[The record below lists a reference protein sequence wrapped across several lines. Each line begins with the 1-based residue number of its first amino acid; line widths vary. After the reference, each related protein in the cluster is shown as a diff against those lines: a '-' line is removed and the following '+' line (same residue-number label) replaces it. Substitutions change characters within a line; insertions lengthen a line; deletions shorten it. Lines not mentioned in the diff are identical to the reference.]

1 LNSLNFMQKG
11 CPQMKK
17 LSCRL
22 VLSVLLGIAFVA
34 SVVCA
39 EAPGE
44 RFPLSKGEL
53 YIPSHFTAPEGNTF
67 DMVFHMHGSLQTA
80 EENLYKSGVNAVLIA
95 FDLQRASSVYR
106 NYFSDQTKFGA
117 VLQEALAKLKEKYP
131 DKTPE
136 IGYLCMTAFSAGY
149 AGIREIL
156 KDQKYYDQIDAI
168 FLADALHTNYVK
180 GKHVDP
186 DQMKD
191 FMKFALDAA
200 EGKKRFIMSHSR
212 VEPGNY
218 ASTTECADY
227 LTSGVGAL
235 CEQMS
240 QKNELGMELESK
252 CEKGKF
258 VIYGFK
264 GDAAKDHMS
273 HFYSMYLFL
282 KEADFRQ
289 SAAKKDQ

>member
-1 LNSLNFMQKG
+1 
-11 CPQMKK
+11 MKK
-17 LSCRL
+17 LSCWL
-22 VLSVLLGIAFVA
+22 VLSLLFGTAFVT
-34 SVVCA
+34 SGLCA

-44 RFPLSKGEL
+44 RLPLSKGEL
-53 YIPSHFTAPEGNTF
+53 YIPASFVPEGNAI
-67 DMVFHMHGSLQTA
+67 DMVFHMHGASQTA

-106 NYFSDQTKFGA
+106 NYFSDQTKFQT
-117 VLQEALAKLKEKYP
+117 LLEEALAKLKLKYP

-168 FLADALHTNYVK
+168 FLADALHANYVK
-180 GKHVDP
+180 GKVDSN
-186 DQMKD
+186 QMKD
-191 FMKFALDAA
+191 YLKFALDAA

-212 VEPGNY
+212 VEPGSY

-235 CEQMS
+235 CEQVS
-240 QKNELGMELESK
+240 QKNELGMEMESR

-258 VIYGFK
+258 AIYGFK
-264 GDAAKDHMS
+264 GDSAKDHMS

-282 KEADFRQ
+282 KEADFKQ
-289 SAAKKDQ
+289 SPAKKDQ

>member
-1 LNSLNFMQKG
+1 
-11 CPQMKK
+11 MKK
-17 LSCRL
+17 LSCWL
-22 VLSVLLGIAFVA
+22 VLSLLFGTAFVPLGL
-34 SVVCA
+34 CA

-44 RFPLSKGEL
+44 RLPLSKGEL
-53 YIPSHFTAPEGNTF
+53 YIPSSFVPEGNAI
-67 DMVFHMHGSLQTA
+67 DIVFHIHGSAQTA
-80 EENLYKSGVNAVLIA
+80 EENLYKSGVNAVLVA
-95 FDLQRASSVYR
+95 FHIQGFSTVYR
-106 NYFSDQTKFGA
+106 NYFSDQTKFQILLEE
-117 VLQEALAKLKEKYP
+117 VLAKLKLKYP

-191 FMKFALDAA
+191 FLKFALDAA

-235 CEQMS
+235 CEEVS
-240 QKNELGMELESK
+240 QKNELGMEMESK

-258 VIYGFK
+258 AIYGFK
-264 GDAAKDHMS
+264 GDSAKDHMNN
-273 HFYSMYLFL
+273 FYSMYLFL
-282 KEADFRQ
+282 KEADFKQ
-289 SAAKKDQ
+289 SPARKEK